1 MRSAIIFTLLF
12 LGACTTNTG
21 IIRADNDAYMVSER
35 YPMIGI
41 GPAVQAQADVYRD
54 ANEFCGKQSKSV
66 QTVELQTTP
75 SAPAQLSSATLKFRC
90 GTDETAKTLLSIEAE
105 CSQALNN
112 SALDPILTKVELTRS
127 NFESPVPFGI
137 ASNAA
142 YPTQEEIKAIATW
155 ATVRDECVTRQR
167 NARTI
172 NPGNTPMQTLTA
184 QQDMAFVDGLA
195 SKIGALIVALYQGKL
210 SYGEFAQKRYEFGHE
225 TAAAQREFRQAVLSN
240 DLQIAMQ
247 KEQLATQ
254 RFQANISA
262 WSAYLQSV
270 NAREPKTI
278 VRVEQNVTIR

>member
-1 MRSAIIFTLLF
+1 
-12 LGACTTNTG
+12 
-21 IIRADNDAYMVSER
+21 
-35 YPMIGI
+35 
-41 GPAVQAQADVYRD
+41 
-54 ANEFCGKQSKSV
+54 
-66 QTVELQTTP
+66 
-75 SAPAQLSSATLKFRC
+75 
-90 GTDETAKTLLSIEAE
+90 
-105 CSQALNN
+105 
-112 SALDPILTKVELTRS
+112 
-127 NFESPVPFGI
+127 
-137 ASNAA
+137 
-142 YPTQEEIKAIATW
+142 
-155 ATVRDECVTRQR
+155 
-167 NARTI
+167 
-172 NPGNTPMQTLTA
+172 
-184 QQDMAFVDGLA
+184 MAFVDGLA